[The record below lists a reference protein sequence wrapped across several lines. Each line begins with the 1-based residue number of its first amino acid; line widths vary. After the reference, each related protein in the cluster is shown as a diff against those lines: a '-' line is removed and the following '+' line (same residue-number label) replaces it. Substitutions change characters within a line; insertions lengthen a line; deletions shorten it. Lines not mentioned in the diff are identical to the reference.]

1 MNLYF
6 AGIIFQIILSFNE
19 AYDALCGR
27 LLFKSK
33 RLNAKYRQPIKYF
46 NTIKHTEIDAFSIEN
61 QNISIGDKLKLNFLM
76 NGYIRIDKL
85 FDSSYINDVL
95 HPAAIESYKDNK
107 LQVPISY

>member
-6 AGIIFQIILSFNE
+6 SGIVIQIILSFNE
-19 AYDALCGR
+19 AYDASS
-27 LLFKSK
+27 FKSK
-33 RLNAKYRQPIKYF
+33 RLNVKFRQPIKYF
-46 NTIKHTEIDAFSIEN
+46 NTIKHTEKDTFSIEN
-61 QNISIGDKLKLNFLM
+61 QNISIGDKLKLNFMM

-107 LQVPISY
+107 LQVLISY